1 MCKRALNNYVY
12 TILIPIDVTKKI
24 WNKDVSFFSAIE
36 FVSKCYNT
44 QEMCDKS
51 VSNNVFMRKYC
62 LDIYET
68 HKMCDKS
75 VDDCSWLAYY
85 K

>member
-1 MCKRALNNYVY
+1 MLV
-12 TILIPIDVTKKI
+12 
-24 WNKDVSFFSAIE
+24 FFSAIE
-36 FVSKCYNT
+36 FVSKYYNT

-75 VDDCSWLAYY
+75 VDDCS
-85 K
+85 